1 MTTSADDRP
10 LAKPAAS
17 LDTISAQMSRA
28 IIDIES
34 IQEKLDGLL
43 AFRWTIS
50 GAIGLIA
57 FFGLSICGFVGW
69 SLWDDNS
76 RLLTVEKGDKDISEK
91 LNQAGTIVDDY
102 NKWRAGVNQKLQTM
116 DDKQTLHGWNK

>member
-10 LAKPAAS
+10 LAKPAS

-76 RLLTVEKGDKDISEK
+76 RLISVERDEKDLGEKHTQTQEK
-91 LNQAGTIVDDY
+91 LDDV
-102 NKWRAGVNQKLQTM
+102 NKWRFKTDQRLE
-116 DDKQTLHGWNK
+116 TLEEKEITRHK

>member
-1 MTTSADDRP
+1 MTSDERP

-76 RLLTVEKGDKDISEK
+76 RLISVERDEKDLGEKHTQTQEK
-91 LNQAGTIVDDY
+91 LDDV
-102 NKWRAGVNQKLQTM
+102 NKWRFKTDQRLE
-116 DDKQTLHGWNK
+116 TLEEKEITRHK